1 MDKVSQQKLMG
12 ILLVVGVAVLVG
24 AAGNFATHQ
33 LALLALVAVAGS
45 LAVVFSGGGGG
56 ASRDTLE
63 RLRTAVRRIGEGR
76 HPDAP
81 PGTADDVR
89 RVYEALG
96 ELSENHTAILAASA
110 RDRQVTEQAGQDL
123 MAALKMLQEGI
134 SIQLNASE
142 ETSRYV
148 RETAD
153 SLRAIGQNVE
163 VLAAS
168 AEESGS
174 SIMEMTASNE
184 TVAENIVELA
194 SSVRETVASIE
205 EMA

>member
-1 MDKVSQQKLMG
+1 MDKLSQRQLIG
-12 ILLVVGVAVLVG
+12 LLVVVVVAAVVAVIGGFSQTQLGLV
-24 AAGNFATHQ
+24 
-33 LALLALVAVAGS
+33 ALVAVAGGF
-45 LAVVFSGGGGG
+45 AVFTAGGASG

-81 PGTADDVR
+81 PGVAEDVR
-89 RVYEALG
+89 RVYESLG
-96 ELSENHTAILAASA
+96 ELAETHATVLAAGA
-110 RDRQVTEQAGQDL
+110 RDRQATEQAAHDL

-134 SIQLNASE
+134 SIQATASE
-142 ETSRYV
+142 ETTRYV

-174 SIMEMTASNE
+174 SIMEMTAIE
-184 TVAENIVELA
+184 RDRRREHRRARVERA
-194 SSVRETVASIE
+194 
-205 EMA
+205 